1 MRRYGSS
8 RRAADEGGT
17 REGAGGTLTEEL
29 LKQNNLDAR
38 AAAGVGELNAPKN
51 ATQLQKHVVRSSRS

>member
-51 ATQLQKHVVRSSRS
+51 ATQL